1 LVARRSPGDFPDNA
15 IDTVLPD
22 EYWALHMNGV
32 SLDPS
37 PCLVSQ
43 FKQ

>member
-1 LVARRSPGDFPDNA
+1 MMLS
-15 IDTVLPD
+15 ILSSPD
-22 EYWALHMNGV
+22 EYWALQMNGV

-43 FKQ
+43 FRQ